1 MRATLVV
8 AVPRR
13 PVAVALLAITVF
25 RGARCPVTLLR
36 ETFTGPAVVA
46 VAHRVGVTFRAIRH
60 LFAVIVTIV
69 VCNTVSAA
77 YKRIC
82 TSRRATTCSVFAVGV
97 HGATLAVVQLFET
110 RTLLETAIVAF
121 AIATVTLIVRPTLFA
136 IGKGGAV
143 VARSVHG

>member
-77 YKRIC
+77 YKRIR

-97 HGATLAVVQLFET
+97 HGATLAVVQLRIPE
-110 RTLLETAIVAF
+110 LW
-121 AIATVTLIVRPTLFA
+121 
-136 IGKGGAV
+136 
-143 VARSVHG
+143 